1 MTTRAG
7 AVFGN
12 TGPFFYSQQF
22 SLGGTQFGEQLRGYE
37 EFSISPDSGYI
48 AGTGAYNAQRSSF
61 GNAFFTTSVEA
72 GVRVNQSLYLDAFY
86 DAGSIWRNAR
96 DFGPTRLFRGAGV
109 GLATITPIGPLGID
123 LGYGFDRTKV
133 NPNGGDPIPNP
144 GWQIHFKLGQLF

>member
-1 MTTRAG
+1 MLGVKVMVLPPLLKVVVPA
-7 AVFGN
+7 AVA
-12 TGPFFYSQQF
+12 PF
-22 SLGGTQFGEQLRGYE
+22 L
-37 EFSISPDSGYI
+37 
-48 AGTGAYNAQRSSF
+48 
-61 GNAFFTTSVEA
+61 FFTTSVEA